1 MSQDGSPSRT
11 MTTSLVQLYSF
22 GDDVAEAKGVEY
34 SSGPSYKTDLR
45 ALAHDLGVD
54 RVELRDMEG
63 DALTIKRPDGR
74 YTMFLNGSH
83 YRARHRFSAAHE
95 MAHILLSSML
105 SSLPIHRHRFSPD
118 QDPDGKRVEALCDS
132 MASSIL
138 MPRRR
143 IDTLIALSGS
153 SARCVPQIADNFGV
167 SFEAAARRFVVAS
180 PSRFAVLFWKP
191 QGAGQFKYLK
201 HPVVSTDVR
210 ASWGKF
216 VPPSHQGHLS
226 ASRAMDISNMVDSR
240 ESVVLWYRKGKKTS
254 PQRLDDAQ
262 VESFGQSRGRFRHVA
277 SFVHVP

>member
-143 IDTLIALSGS
+143 LIPSSPYRVRRRDASRKSQTTLGSPLKQQHADSLWPHQAGSRFCSGS
-153 SARCVPQIADNFGV
+153 HKVQVNS
-167 SFEAAARRFVVAS
+167 
-180 PSRFAVLFWKP
+180 
-191 QGAGQFKYLK
+191 
-201 HPVVSTDVR
+201 ST
-210 ASWGKF
+210 
-216 VPPSHQGHLS
+216 
-226 ASRAMDISNMVDSR
+226 
-240 ESVVLWYRKGKKTS
+240 
-254 PQRLDDAQ
+254 
-262 VESFGQSRGRFRHVA
+262 
-277 SFVHVP
+277 